1 VLKRIDELND
11 DELGKFFCTY
21 NEAEVVLLK
30 NGIWP
35 IGYFPIVISVL
46 VAFDQYQSNNTN

>member
-1 VLKRIDELND
+1 MLKRIDELND